1 MAIAGLICGY
11 LGIAFFVLMLLGG
24 NIRSYQGI

>member
-11 LGIAFFVLMLLGG
+11 LGIAFFIIMMLGG
-24 NIRSYQGI
+24 NGSSYQEI